1 MASRSPSATKSGN
14 QPTLS
19 STPLSTKKGKT
30 SANRGSSRKTVPEKT
45 AAGDLAKKTTSRLA
59 QTAKRPAL
67 HDVPDI
73 RDRLYEPTLRPL
85 PAELLPPKSLAIL
98 DQGQDGACTGFALA
112 AAIHRLLKANSAT
125 SRQRRRVSPHMLYT
139 MARRHDEW
147 PGEDYEGSSLRGAL
161 RGFYNC
167 GVCTETLWSLKQKD
181 VTLASARDARTTTLG
196 AYYRLRPNLS
206 DYHAAINETGVI
218 YVSANVHEGW
228 EEPVNG
234 RIKPGGEETGGHAF
248 VIVGY
253 TDDGFWIQNSWGKGW
268 GKGGL
273 ALWDY
278 CDWARCVTDAW
289 VLQLAVRT
297 PNAFGL
303 GFSRGGGKS
312 AVDVSR
318 ARRGKPHR
326 QEIAGHFVHLNN
338 GDYSNEAPY
347 WSSAADV
354 HATATAIAGGTSD
367 HFLFYAHGG
376 LNSPDDAATRTAAMF
391 DGFAR
396 NSIYPYSVFYD
407 TGLASTLKD
416 IIVAEAKKIAGLTG
430 GIGDFW
436 DGLVEKAVGPVG
448 KSLWREMKRDARL
461 PFEPGRDGET
471 ALKSFLAAFAARK
484 RELPIHMAGH
494 STGGVLI
501 GHLLDALERIAT
513 KPITIE
519 SISLMAPACTIDFYQ
534 QHYRPYLTGVSP
546 SGKPTRLRIRQLH
559 VYNLDDNAEK
569 DDNTGQVYRKSLLYL
584 VSNAFEEARRS
595 PLLGMQK
602 FTGAI
607 AKHKSLMLF
616 NTRDDKAISKA
627 CGHGG
632 FDNDAPTM
640 NNILKTI
647 LGKAPAKPFTKDEL
661 DYGGA

>member
-1 MASRSPSATKSGN
+1 MASRSPSASQPGKPAKS
-14 QPTLS
+14 S
-19 STPLSTKKGKT
+19 KT
-30 SANRGSSRKTVPEKT
+30 SATRDAGTKTVPEK
-45 AAGDLAKKTTSRLA
+45 AAADRPKKATSRLA
-59 QTAKRPAL
+59 QTARRPAL
-67 HDVPDI
+67 RDVPDI

-85 PAELLPPKSLAIL
+85 PSEMLPPKNLTIL
-98 DQGQDGACTGFALA
+98 DQGQEGACTGFALA
-112 AAIHRLLKANSAT
+112 AAIHRLLKVNPDT
-125 SRQRRRVSPHMLYT
+125 TDGRRRVSPQMLYT

-167 GVCTETLWSLKQKD
+167 GVCSETLWGIKQQD

-218 YVSANVHEGW
+218 YVSASVHEGW
-228 EEPVNG
+228 ENPAG
-234 RIKPGGEETGGHAF
+234 GKIKPGGEETGGHAF

-253 TDDGFWIQNSWGKGW
+253 TDAGFWIQNSWGKDW

-273 ALWDY
+273 ALWEY
-278 CDWARCVTDAW
+278 CDWARCITDAW
-289 VLQLAVRT
+289 VLQLAVSA
-297 PNAFGL
+297 PSAFGL
-303 GFSRGGGKS
+303 GFSRGGGKT

-338 GDYSNEAPY
+338 GEYSKDAPY

-354 HATATAIAGGTSD
+354 HATATAIAGGKSE

-376 LNSPDDAATRTAAMF
+376 LNSPEDAATRTAATF

-407 TGLASTLKD
+407 TGLARTLKD

-448 KSLWREMKRDARL
+448 KSLWREMKRDACL
-461 PFEPGRDGET
+461 PFEAGRDGEA
-471 ALKSFLAAFAARK
+471 ALKAFLAAFAARK
-484 RELPIHMAGH
+484 GGLPIHMAGH
-494 STGGVLI
+494 STGGVQI
-501 GHLLDALERIAT
+501 GHLLDALERIAI

-519 SISLMAPACTIDFYQ
+519 SISLMAPACTIDFYK
-534 QHYRPYLTGVSP
+534 QHYRPYLTGTSTK
-546 SGKPTRLRIRQLH
+546 GRPTRVRVQRLH
-559 VYNLDDNAEK
+559 VYNLDDEAEK

-584 VSNAFEEARRS
+584 VSNAFEEDRKA

-602 FTGAI
+602 FTGGI
-607 AKHKSLMLF
+607 ANDKGLTLF
-616 NTRDDKAISKA
+616 NTRDHKAISKA
-627 CGHGG
+627 CGHGD
-632 FDNDAPTM
+632 FDNDASTM
-640 NNILKTI
+640 NNVLKTI